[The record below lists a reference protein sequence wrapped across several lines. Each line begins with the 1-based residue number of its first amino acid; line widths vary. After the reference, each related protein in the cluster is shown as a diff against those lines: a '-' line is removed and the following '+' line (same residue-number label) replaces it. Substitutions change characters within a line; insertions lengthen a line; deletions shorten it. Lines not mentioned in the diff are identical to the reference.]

1 MPNTQFLPG
10 RLLCMGLL
18 ALALA
23 GCAGSGGARPQERP
37 PPTRPAARIHWR
49 RPPGN
54 WCAGSSPAALRD
66 IPHGD
71 NGEPVKLVFLAQGKQ
86 YRVNGFA
93 GCNRYMGTYRIEGG
107 RLRIDAPAAT
117 RMACPTPERA
127 GLEADYLRGLGS
139 IDTFTLDNGGAPR
152 HLTFNLRGGDVAG
165 VRAARGSA
173 HP

>member
-1 MPNTQFLPG
+1 MRGIRRRSSAGAAAANAASSADSLAQTAWELVRWVQPG
-10 RLLCMGLL
+10 G
-18 ALALA
+18 
-23 GCAGSGGARPQERP
+23 
-37 PPTRPAARIHWR
+37 
-49 RPPGN
+49 
-54 WCAGSSPAALRD
+54 ALRD

-152 HLTFNLRGGDVAG
+152 HLTFNLRGGGVAG

>member
-23 GCAGSGGARPQERP
+23 GCAGSGGARPR
-37 PPTRPAARIHWR
+37 AAAANAASSADSLAQTAWELVRWVQ
-49 RPPGN
+49 PG
-54 WCAGSSPAALRD
+54 GALRD

-117 RMACPTPERA
+117 RMAARRRSEPAWKRTTCAAWAASIPSRSTTA
-127 GLEADYLRGLGS
+127 G
-139 IDTFTLDNGGAPR
+139 
-152 HLTFNLRGGDVAG
+152 
-165 VRAARGSA
+165 
-173 HP
+173 HPVT

>member
-1 MPNTQFLPG
+1 MRGIRRRSSAGAAAANAASSADSLAQTAWELVRWVQPG
-10 RLLCMGLL
+10 G
-18 ALALA
+18 
-23 GCAGSGGARPQERP
+23 
-37 PPTRPAARIHWR
+37 
-49 RPPGN
+49 
-54 WCAGSSPAALRD
+54 ALRD

-93 GCNRYMGTYRIEGG
+93 GCNRYMGTWDRGRQAAHRRAGG
-107 RLRIDAPAAT
+107 RAHGL
-117 RMACPTPERA
+117 PTPERA

>member
-23 GCAGSGGARPQERP
+23 GCAGSGGARPRAAAANAASSADSLAQTAWELVRWVQP
-37 PPTRPAARIHWR
+37 GGAARHSPWR
-49 RPPGN
+49 QRRARE
-54 WCAGSSPAALRD
+54 AGVP
-66 IPHGD
+66 
-71 NGEPVKLVFLAQGKQ
+71 AQGKQ

-127 GLEADYLRGLGS
+127 GRKRTTCAAWAAS
-139 IDTFTLDNGGAPR
+139 IPSRSTT
-152 HLTFNLRGGDVAG
+152 AG
-165 VRAARGSA
+165 
-173 HP
+173 HPVT